1 MQKRKPGIV
10 DFFELGANAFVSGL
24 AAAIAFSVI
33 ALVLATSAR
42 AATPNGQQ
50 TGTLLVRS
58 SDAADYALAPKL
70 ETEVAIRITGMI
82 ARTRLTQLFE
92 NPGDDPVE
100 GIYVFPLPES
110 AAIDHLWLRVG
121 ERVIEGRIQEKEE
134 ARRTYAQAKRQGRKS
149 ALMEQQRP
157 NLFTNAI
164 AHIGAKERVAV
175 TIEYQQT
182 LAYDGGRYRMRFP
195 LAVTPRYMAA
205 AAIDTGAIPD
215 VPKTDEALADDSP
228 VVNPAYADGCGGPTN
243 AVDIAVVIDSGV
255 PVDGVVSSYHD
266 IQVEKESGNRTVVY
280 LTKAQEEAD
289 HDFELTWSVATAASP
304 QAALFTEKGK
314 DGEYGLVMVMPPQP
328 SAADLKAMTGIARE
342 MILVIDTSGS
352 MTGDSIEQA
361 KAAVIQ
367 ALEALTP
374 RDRFNVLE
382 FNSVTRTFSKVTLP
396 ASPDNVARAKAWV
409 AKLVANGGTEMA
421 PALTFALDGTE
432 TPGVLRQ
439 VIFMTDGGVGNE
451 EALFRL
457 IAARLGGSRLFTVG
471 IGSAPNGH
479 FMTRAAELG
488 RGTYT
493 YIGDVREVGEKM
505 TRLFAKIQ
513 APVLQDVSIRWA
525 DGSAVETFP
534 ARVPDLYLGEPIVV
548 SASAADFTR
557 AIVVS
562 GTRANQPWSVA
573 LTPAMKSDGEDASG
587 VGALWARAKIA
598 SLMDQITR
606 GGDAA
611 ALRPAVLKV
620 ALDHHLV
627 SPFTSLVAVDVTPTA
642 RGRGTSRDGEAE
654 AKVAL
659 VRASLPRGYT
669 GALPQTDTPATLQLL
684 LGIFAL
690 GTAAIVFTVG
700 RR

>member
-1 MQKRKPGIV
+1 MQKRKSGIV
-10 DFFELGANAFVSGL
+10 DFLELGANAFVSGL
-24 AAAIAFSVI
+24 VAAIALSVI
-33 ALVLATSAR
+33 ALALSTSAR

-50 TGTLLVRS
+50 TGSLLVRTADS
-58 SDAADYALAPKL
+58 ADYNVAPKL
-70 ETEVAIRITGMI
+70 ETEVAIRVTGMV
-82 ARTRLTQLFE
+82 ARTRLTQFFE
-92 NPGDDPVE
+92 NPADDPVE
-100 GIYVFPLPES
+100 GVYVFPLPES

-121 ERVIEGRIQEKEE
+121 DRVIEGRIQEKEE
-134 ARRTYAQAKRQGRKS
+134 ARRAYAEAKRQGRKA

-164 AHIGAKERVAV
+164 AHIGAKERVQV
-175 TIEYQQT
+175 TIEYQQA
-182 LAYDGGRYRMRFP
+182 LVYDGGRYRLRFP
-195 LAVTPRYMAA
+195 LAVTPRYVASAA
-205 AAIDTGAIPD
+205 DVTAIPD
-215 VPKTDEALADDSP
+215 VPKTDEALGDDGP
-228 VVNPAYADGCGGPTN
+228 VVNPAYGDGCGGPTN

-255 PVDGVVSSYHD
+255 PIDGVVSSYHD

-289 HDFELTWSVATAASP
+289 HDFELTWSVSAGGAP

-314 DGEYGLVMVMPPQP
+314 DAEYGLVMVMPPQATP
-328 SAADLKAMTGIARE
+328 ADLKAITAIPRE

-352 MTGDSIEQA
+352 MTGDSITQA

-367 ALEALTP
+367 ALDALTP

-382 FNSVTRTFSKVTLP
+382 FNSVTRTFSKVTLD
-396 ASPDNVARAKAWV
+396 ASADNVARAKQWV
-409 AKLVANGGTEMA
+409 ASLEANGGTEMA
-421 PALTFALDGTE
+421 PALMFALDGAE
-432 TPGVLRQ
+432 TRGVLRQ

-505 TRLFAKIQ
+505 TRLFAKLQ

-534 ARVPDLYLGEPIVV
+534 PLVPDLYLGEPIVV
-548 SASAADFTR
+548 TAAASDFSRTL
-557 AIVVS
+557 IVS
-562 GTRANQPWSVA
+562 GTRGNQPWSVA

-598 SLMDQITR
+598 SLMDRITR
-606 GGDAA
+606 GGDTA
-611 ALRPAVLKV
+611 ALRPAVLRV

-627 SPFTSLVAVDVTPTA
+627 SPYTSLVAVDVTPTA
-642 RGRGTSRDGEAE
+642 TGD
-654 AKVAL
+654 AKIAL
-659 VRASLPRGYT
+659 VKASLPRGYV
-669 GALPQTDTPATLQLL
+669 GALPQTDTPAALQLL
-684 LGIFAL
+684 LGMLAL
-690 GTAAIVFTVG
+690 GCALVVLRVG
-700 RR
+700 RA